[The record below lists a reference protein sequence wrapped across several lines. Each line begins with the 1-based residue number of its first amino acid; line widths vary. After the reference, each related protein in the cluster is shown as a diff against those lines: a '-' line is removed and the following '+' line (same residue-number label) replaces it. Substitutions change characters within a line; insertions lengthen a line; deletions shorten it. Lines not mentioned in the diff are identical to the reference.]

1 MFNIIGWVQVLRF
14 NNSAKSSSNSTFW
27 GCFGILKTSRI
38 QNCHWNSI
46 LSKISMR
53 KTGKRPR
60 QVKLRGLYV
69 NRYPDQPKEAL
80 QLSVYLNFA
89 DFRPV
94 LELIWTSRGF
104 IKVFQQYIWTIKP
117 KAHNYY
123 WQCRLIHPKKHPCRC
138 QSPFRLIFSL
148 FWALSRP
155 PEVVKRCFRG
165 TSGLKTQV
173 P

>member
-1 MFNIIGWVQVLRF
+1 MGCGSNVNAKFHQKTPSSENLSPLPLILTELWLPKHLTCVQQSLIV
-14 NNSAKSSSNSTFW
+14 
-27 GCFGILKTSRI
+27 GC
-38 QNCHWNSI
+38 
-46 LSKISMR
+46 
-53 KTGKRPR
+53 P
-60 QVKLRGLYV
+60 
-69 NRYPDQPKEAL
+69 
-80 QLSVYLNFA
+80 
-89 DFRPV
+89 FRPV
-94 LELIWTSRGF
+94 LDLIGTSRGF
-104 IKVFQQYIWTIKP
+104 IKVFWQYIWTIKP

-165 TSGLKTQV
+165 TSGLKTEV